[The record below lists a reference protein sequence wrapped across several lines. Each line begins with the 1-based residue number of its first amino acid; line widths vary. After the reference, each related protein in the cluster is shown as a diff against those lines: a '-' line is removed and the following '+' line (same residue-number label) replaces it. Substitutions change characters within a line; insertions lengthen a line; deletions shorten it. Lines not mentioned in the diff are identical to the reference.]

1 MVPRIPSS
9 LVVLALVTSLAAC
22 SSRGGSRSQSR
33 VAGPT
38 PPPASATVSASAASA
53 VATAPVLT
61 PAESKREEPEPAPE
75 APATVDS
82 LDVRGDVRASI
93 VRGPRG
99 AAPRTVFVPGL
110 CSNAYAYLL
119 GFPEAARQQGGVVA
133 IDGDVPCVPG
143 FRSFSWDAG
152 RLDARI
158 TAALAAAGTAT
169 FPEEGITL
177 VGYSQGAALAE
188 QLIQRW
194 PARYTRLVLI
204 GAPTDPSPAHFR
216 TAKGVVTMSC
226 ALDVPWRMKE
236 AARGLARVGVPSR
249 YVEMPGCTHGNIG
262 KGDETLGAAF
272 EFLRGDT

>member
-1 MVPRIPSS
+1 M
-9 LVVLALVTSLAAC
+9 
-22 SSRGGSRSQSR
+22 
-33 VAGPT
+33 
-38 PPPASATVSASAASA
+38 
-53 VATAPVLT
+53 
-61 PAESKREEPEPAPE
+61 
-75 APATVDS
+75 
-82 LDVRGDVRASI
+82 
-93 VRGPRG
+93 
-99 AAPRTVFVPGL
+99 FVPGL

-143 FRSFSWDAG
+143 FRSFSWDAA

-158 TAALAAAGTAT
+158 RAALAAAGQSA
-169 FPEEGITL
+169 FPEEGVTL

-188 QLIQRW
+188 QLVQRW

-204 GAPTDPSPAHFR
+204 GAPTDPSPSHFR

-226 ALDVPWRMKE
+226 SLDVPWRMKE
-236 AARGLARVGVPSR
+236 AARGIARAGVPSR

-272 EFLRGDT
+272 DFLRGDS